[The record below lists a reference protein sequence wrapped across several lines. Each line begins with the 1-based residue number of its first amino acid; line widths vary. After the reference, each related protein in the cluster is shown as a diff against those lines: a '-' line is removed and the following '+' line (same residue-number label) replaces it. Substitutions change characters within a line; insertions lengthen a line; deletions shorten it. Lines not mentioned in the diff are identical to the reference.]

1 MSLDLVLPTSPSHSS
16 NARSPS
22 FHSTAPSASPSSICP
37 TASTSSQSYQYQHRP
52 SPRPSFAH
60 STEADST
67 DKVLKMRVP
76 EVQEIKASIQAGIAA
91 SKAGFEASPSSGWVL
106 FGYLLSSLL
115 AVIIPSSIWSKE
127 RNKYYLYAGQ
137 YNEYEQQQRQYEEQQ
152 NGNYN
157 NYASSSV
164 CKWWNYRCRIR
175 MQRYQQYAQQN
186 GENGGQN
193 GEGAYMRAMLPDW
206 FFFFGG
212 EIEQDDRAR
221 EEMGLGQNEGS
232 TKFVYAWLI
241 VMFVGLTVFAMR
253 SMWVGKDRLG
263 VIVSLLIFGQFSLL
277 NLLTSVQAI
286 ETDNRYLED
295 STYGWYGQFSV
306 LLAYTDF
313 WIMLHCFLAAAVLGL
328 LRLLDRRASTAEA
341 VQEDIEGY
349 RREEDAVGEH
359 A

>member
-1 MSLDLVLPTSPSHSS
+1 
-16 NARSPS
+16 
-22 FHSTAPSASPSSICP
+22 
-37 TASTSSQSYQYQHRP
+37 
-52 SPRPSFAH
+52 
-60 STEADST
+60 
-67 DKVLKMRVP
+67 
-76 EVQEIKASIQAGIAA
+76 
-91 SKAGFEASPSSGWVL
+91 
-106 FGYLLSSLL
+106 
-115 AVIIPSSIWSKE
+115 
-127 RNKYYLYAGQ
+127 
-137 YNEYEQQQRQYEEQQ
+137 
-152 NGNYN
+152 
-157 NYASSSV
+157 
-164 CKWWNYRCRIR
+164 
-175 MQRYQQYAQQN
+175 
-186 GENGGQN
+186 
-193 GEGAYMRAMLPDW
+193 
-206 FFFFGG
+206 
-212 EIEQDDRAR
+212 
-221 EEMGLGQNEGS
+221 MGLGQNEGS